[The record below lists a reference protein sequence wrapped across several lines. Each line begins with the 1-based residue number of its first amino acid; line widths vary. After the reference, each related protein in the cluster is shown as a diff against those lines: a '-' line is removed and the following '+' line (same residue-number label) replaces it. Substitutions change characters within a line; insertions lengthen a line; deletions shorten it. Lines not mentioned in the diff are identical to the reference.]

1 MEENKKIL
9 EQTNAIKSQLLE
21 NTEKLKLVEAR
32 KKQRE
37 DDISTLNKELD
48 ELRTKEQNQLGMIK
62 LKSVWNKIAVILTII
77 LITNTILIMNKKII
91 NLSTITKLI
100 YNVISAI
107 ACIGISVTAKK
118 ILDKILDTIIKK
130 SSKLI
135 KKSKNYKKNKEKIK
149 AKEQEIIKKE
159 QEKTIINEEYLET
172 LLSCNSQNAVLK
184 IKIAEIKE
192 REDNC
197 LLKERKSTLNNI
209 KIKKKKLSKH
219 EMI

>member
-32 KKQRE
+32 KKQIE

-77 LITNTILIMNKKII
+77 LITNPILILNKKII

-100 YNVISAI
+100 YNVISTI
-107 ACIGISVTAKK
+107 SCIGISVTAKK
-118 ILDKILDTIIKK
+118 VLDKILDTIIKK

-135 KKSKNYKKNKEKIK
+135 KKSKNYKKNIEKIK
-149 AKEQEIIKKE
+149 VKEQEITNKE
-159 QEKTIINEEYLET
+159 REKTRLNEEYLET

-192 REDNC
+192 REDNY